1 MPDYKRL
8 IKRRR
13 ARRDFFRG
21 FEERRKSP
29 KGFLFT
35 LLFAGLLAAVSF
47 GLRSVLRES
56 PYLKIN
62 EILVVDQ
69 NGKTL
74 SDGQE
79 FFRLEARDELSLFS
93 FDMQGALRDIRNSY
107 PQLADIS
114 IRKQFPNRLLI
125 AVEVRE
131 PVAAVRGQKDFYLVD
146 EQGFVLPFKSI
157 HRDLPKII
165 GVYPQKLELYTE
177 IDSFKLERALKLL
190 KELKE
195 VQIYPE
201 YNISQIDV
209 RGYADIILRLE
220 DKIEIKMPQADFSK
234 KVALL
239 SGVLAELKTTETVA
253 KYIDMRFA
261 DPIVKPLR

>member
-8 IKRRR
+8 IRKRRT
-13 ARRDFFRG
+13 RRDFFRG
-21 FEERRKSP
+21 FEERRKSS
-29 KGFLFT
+29 KKFLFT
-35 LLFAGLLAAVSF
+35 LLIAGLIAAASF

-56 PYLKIN
+56 PYLKIG

-69 NGKTL
+69 SGKTL

-79 FFRLEARDELSLFS
+79 FFQLEAKDDLSLFS
-93 FDMQGALRDIRNSY
+93 FDMQGALRDIRNNY
-107 PQLADIS
+107 PQLSDIS
-114 IRKQFPNRLLI
+114 IHKQFPNRLLI

-131 PVAAVRGQKDFYLVD
+131 PVAAVRDQRDFYLVD
-146 EQGFVLPFKSI
+146 EQGVVLPFNPT

-165 GVYPQKLELYTE
+165 GVYPQNLELYTE
-177 IDSFKLERALKLL
+177 IDSFKLERALRLL

-195 VQIYPE
+195 AQIYPE

-209 RGYADIILRLE
+209 RGYADIVLCLE